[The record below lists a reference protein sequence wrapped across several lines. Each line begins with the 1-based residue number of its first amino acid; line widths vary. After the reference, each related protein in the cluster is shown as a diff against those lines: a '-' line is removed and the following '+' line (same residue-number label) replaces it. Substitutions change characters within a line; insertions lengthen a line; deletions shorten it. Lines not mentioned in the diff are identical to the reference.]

1 MRTLSTSWITDC
13 FPIEERPM
21 KLKQPPPF
29 SWQKTLWSN
38 LCDQF
43 ESQQLAHAYLISGP
57 RGTGKDLF
65 ANAFAKYLMCVSP
78 NKSIACGGCKNC
90 LLGREAG
97 HPDIIKIIVEEGSR
111 DIKVEQIRALSDFL
125 VQTSQGGRAKI
136 TLITDAHHMNT
147 AAANALLK
155 TLEEPTPST
164 YIFLLSHLPGSLP
177 ATIRS
182 RCQKLIMPTPS
193 NKDAVDWLKQHIPDQ
208 EDPQFLA
215 IAAGNC
221 PLLALELARSG
232 GLDHQQQFLQKLTQ
246 LTSGKTSIQA
256 TVGLATKLGETEVI
270 GYLREVS
277 TTLIK
282 YLLINQKPSEIESHQ
297 AILLELF
304 RGKEVA
310 YQQILLSLMRFYE
323 QVIESQRQL
332 MSGANPNPQLIVESL
347 LWRWSQ
353 LRTFQ

>member
-1 MRTLSTSWITDC
+1 M
-13 FPIEERPM
+13 E
-21 KLKQPPPF
+21 LKEQPPFP
-29 SWQKTLWSN
+29 WQKTLWSN
-38 LCDQF
+38 LYSQF
-43 ESQQLAHAYLISGP
+43 QSQQLAHAYLISGS
-57 RGTGKDLF
+57 RGTGKNLF
-65 ANAFAKYLMCVSP
+65 ANAFAKFVMCLLP
-78 NKSIACGGCKNC
+78 NKDVACGKCKNC
-90 LLGREAG
+90 LLGGESG
-97 HPDIIKIIVEEGSR
+97 HPDIIKILVEEGSR
-111 DIKVEQIRALSDFL
+111 DIKIEQIRSLSDSL
-125 VQTSQGGRAKI
+125 MQTSQGGRAKI
-136 TLITDAHHMNT
+136 TLIADAHHMNT

-155 TLEEPTPST
+155 TLEEPTSST

-193 NKDAVDWLKQHIPDQ
+193 NIEAVDWLKQQITDQ
-208 EDPQFLA
+208 EDPQSLA
-215 IAAGNC
+215 IASGNC
-221 PLLALELARSG
+221 PLLALDLARSG
-232 GLDHQQQFLQKLTQ
+232 GLDKQQQFLQKLTQ

-277 TTLIK
+277 TMLIK
-282 YLLINQKPSEIESHQ
+282 HLLINQQPSGIESHQ

-323 QVIESQRQL
+323 HVLESQRRL

-353 LRTFQ
+353 LRIFQ